1 MHAATCTHTITNP
14 CKHNKKCKDKCK
26 KRPQTKS
33 CHYSNNN
40 TCKTCSYKEEC
51 DLIIPMP
58 KHTKIHKLYTKRK
71 ELLHDLRL
79 LREDKK
85 EYYKIKTQLEHEG
98 NDKKVE
104 DIIHCNIQQTESEI
118 MEKEQELR
126 IIENGPYKKG
136 RYDKTQSYNSLITL
150 ARKQA
155 IRNINHS

>member
-1 MHAATCTHTITNP
+1 
-14 CKHNKKCKDKCK
+14 
-26 KRPQTKS
+26 
-33 CHYSNNN
+33 
-40 TCKTCSYKEEC
+40 
-51 DLIIPMP
+51 MP

-118 MEKEQELR
+118 MEKESVKETDEQITILDNKEG
-126 IIENGPYKKG
+126 NYFKK
-136 RYDKTQSYNSLITL
+136 SLVVE
-150 ARKQA
+150 AA
-155 IRNINHS
+155 